1 MGKLAPFLIVLAALV
16 YSAAAISSK
25 SLVGQVITIDRFD
38 YFSDRSSTLFLNKK
52 RTQEAARLYCE
63 SYYGK
68 LAPVLSFKAYVRLLD
83 KIVNGV
89 YWIDGYES
97 NDVNRFSFYNN
108 CTSDTE
114 NINMGNANLVVG
126 GKNCLVLVKPT
137 PTQQHRIEPV
147 PCSTTRARVLCAR
160 ENSVCPSP

>member
-1 MGKLAPFLIVLAALV
+1 MGKLAPFLIVLAALI

-38 YFSDRSSTLFLNKK
+38 YFSDPSSTL

-68 LAPVLSFKAYVRLLD
+68 LAPVLTFKAYVRLLD
-83 KIVNGV
+83 KINVNGV

-108 CTSDTE
+108 CSSEAE
-114 NINMGNANLVVG
+114 NIDMGNANLEVG

-147 PCSTTRARVLCAR
+147 PVTTRARVLCAR
-160 ENSVCPSP
+160 ENAACPSP